1 MYILHIPSWFPE
13 MNKPY
18 TGNFIEKH
26 IDSIASFFPSI
37 TLRIEKTEVKNKPM
51 KDELLS
57 PNNRLITYYIHY
69 KKGIVN
75 KYKSKFL
82 THFYYQ
88 KGAHY
93 IEKNYGIPALI
104 HLHVALPMGGF
115 ACSFKKKWNIPL
127 LLSEHWSVYHP
138 ENWSKLSKRL
148 KNKISNIYG
157 QIDGLTTVSNH
168 LMNAIKEIYPVKHGF
183 VISNVCNTDLFVPEN
198 HHKTKKHLIHISTL
212 DEEAKNFMGIVRV
225 IEEIKEERQDFV
237 LDVISEFEKPEII
250 EYVKQHQLDQFIH
263 FLGSMSE
270 SQVAHHLKKSDFLV
284 LFSNFENQ
292 PCVILEAFSCG
303 KPIVG
308 TTVGGIPEIVNKERG
323 ILVTKQNENSL
334 KYAILEMLDS
344 HSQYSSSDIRSYAV
358 DNFSKEKIGKS
369 FSLIYKMLFLK

>member
-1 MYILHIPSWFPE
+1 
-13 MNKPY
+13 
-18 TGNFIEKH
+18 
-26 IDSIASFFPSI
+26 
-37 TLRIEKTEVKNKPM
+37 M

-57 PNNRLITYYIHY
+57 PNNRLITYYVHY
-69 KKGIVN
+69 KKGIFN

-88 KGAHY
+88 KGANY

-148 KNKISNIYG
+148 KNKISNIYAR
-157 QIDGLTTVSNH
+157 IDGLTTVSNH
-168 LMNAIKEIYPVKHGF
+168 LMSAIKEIYPVKHGF

-198 HHKTKKHLIHISTL
+198 HHKNKKHLIHISTL

-237 LDVISEFEKPEII
+237 LDVISEFEKPDII
-250 EYVKQHQLDQFIH
+250 DYVHQHQLDQFIH

-308 TTVGGIPEIVNKERG
+308 TTVGGIPEIVNQERG
-323 ILVTKQNENSL
+323 ILVTKQNEDSL
-334 KYAILEMLDS
+334 KYAILEMLDT